1 MPQLVNES
9 KRERRGGVLRWM
21 ASSANSSKKRP
32 LDDER
37 GHHYSAETP
46 LTCMPRTVATT
57 ARGSAPIVIAAS
69 GIYGKELDLLR
80 KQCEQL
86 GATMVDSMEDG
97 VTHLIM
103 ERVTWSPKFLLALA
117 GLVPVVSPRWVEA
130 ACASQ
135 ATDPLPDEADAAFA
149 PSGKD
154 GIGRVR
160 SERASLFWGKHFV
173 CLPGGQAHAQSEI
186 PALLHRMGATTEPWP
201 AEEELAKEVL
211 SAHGSETPAVTFVRA
226 RAASGSSF
234 LTASDEKWP
243 TSIEA
248 KAAVA
253 AGADVIS
260 PLVVRM
266 SLILGKRTSITRLS
280 ASARSSEL

>member
-1 MPQLVNES
+1 M
-9 KRERRGGVLRWM
+9 RTHCER
-21 ASSANSSKKRP
+21 
-32 LDDER
+32 
-37 GHHYSAETP
+37 
-46 LTCMPRTVATT
+46 
-57 ARGSAPIVIAAS
+57 
-69 GIYGKELDLLR
+69 
-80 KQCEQL
+80 L
-86 GATMVDSMEDG
+86 GATMVDTMEEG
-97 VTHLIM
+97 VTHLVMQKI
-103 ERVTWSPKFLLALA
+103 TWSPKFLLALA
-117 GLVPVVSPRWVEA
+117 GLVPVVNLWWVEA

-135 ATDPLPDEADAAFA
+135 ATELPDEADAEFA
-149 PSGKD
+149 PSGKY
-154 GIGRVR
+154 GVGRVR
-160 SERASLFWGKHFV
+160 SERAGLFCGRHFV
-173 CLPGGQAHAQSEI
+173 CLPGGQAQSEI
-186 PALLHRMGATTEPWP
+186 PALLQRMGATTEPWP
-201 AEEELAKEVL
+201 AEEALAKEAL
-211 SAHGSETPAVTFVRA
+211 SAHGNETPAVTFVRA